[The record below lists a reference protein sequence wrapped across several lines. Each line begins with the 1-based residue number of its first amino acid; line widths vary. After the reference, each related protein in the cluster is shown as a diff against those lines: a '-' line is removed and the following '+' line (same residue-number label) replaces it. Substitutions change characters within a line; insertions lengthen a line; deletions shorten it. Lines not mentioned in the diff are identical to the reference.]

1 MGPAN
6 RDPVCCKFPVQIWV
20 PSKGLDLE
28 GELCKKN
35 WGQRIIDTF
44 IRTSMFAKWPQAISV
59 ACWHDLCSNMFKSEL
74 FEPQVC

>member
-28 GELCKKN
+28 GEFCIFFCNIGVKESL
-35 WGQRIIDTF
+35 T
-44 IRTSMFAKWPQAISV
+44 
-59 ACWHDLCSNMFKSEL
+59 HLSEHPCL
-74 FEPQVC
+74 QSGRRQFLLLAGMICVQI